1 MLALVEGRI
10 ALVTGASSGIGW
22 AVAETLARRKVR
34 VMAVARRAER
44 LAQLASDTGA
54 ETLAVSLDTEDGC
67 RRALA
72 ETESRLGPVE
82 LLVTCAG
89 IGSTAETVI
98 WEEPPAVWTETMR
111 INLDAPFHLTRLAAA
126 AMVDR
131 GWGRIVHTSSTAG
144 IAGGARM
151 PAYCAS
157 KHGVIGLVR
166 AAALDLAPHG
176 VTVNAVLPGWVRTEM
191 AERSAAAD
199 AGRRGV
205 SVDQVWDERERS
217 YAAGRI
223 PTADEVADTIAW
235 LCSDEASAVSG
246 QSVAVTLGDAW

>member
-1 MLALVEGRI
+1 VEGRV

-22 AVAETLARRKVR
+22 ATAQLLAASGAR
-34 VMAVARRAER
+34 VMAVARREDR
-44 LAQLASDTGA
+44 LARLAAESGV
-54 ETLAVSLDTEDGC
+54 ETLAVSLADADGC
-67 RRALA
+67 RRAVD
-72 ETESRLGPVE
+72 ETEARLGPVE
-82 LLVTCAG
+82 ILVTCAG
-89 IGSTAETVI
+89 IGSTAETVV
-98 WEEPPAVWTETMR
+98 WEEPVEVWAETMR

-126 AMVDR
+126 GMVER
-131 GWGRIVHTSSTAG
+131 GYGRIVHTSSTAG
-144 IAGGARM
+144 VVGGARM

-191 AERSAAAD
+191 SERSAAAE

-205 SVDQVWDERERS
+205 PVEQVWQERERS

-223 PTADEVADTIAW
+223 PTPEEVAETIAW
-235 LCSDEASAVSG
+235 LCSEEASGVSG
-246 QSVAVTLGDAW
+246 QATAVTLGDAW

>member
-1 MLALVEGRI
+1 VRGRV

-22 AVAETLARRKVR
+22 TTAEILARRGAR
-34 VMAVARRAER
+34 VMAVARREHR
-44 LAQLASDTGA
+44 LAQLAAETGV
-54 ETLAVSLDTEDGC
+54 ETLAVSLADEDGC
-67 RRALA
+67 TRAVR
-72 ETESRLGPVE
+72 ETEARLGPVE

-89 IGSTAETVI
+89 IGSNAETVV
-98 WEEPPAVWTETMR
+98 WDEPVEVWTETMR

-126 AMVDR
+126 GMVER
-131 GWGRIVHTSSTAG
+131 GFGRIVHTSSTAG
-144 IAGGARM
+144 TVGGARM

-191 AERSAAAD
+191 SERSAAAEAD
-199 AGRRGV
+199 RRGIL
-205 SVDQVWDERERS
+205 VDQVWEERERS

-223 PTADEVADTIAW
+223 PTPAEVAETIAW
-235 LCSDEASAVSG
+235 LCSEEASGVSG
-246 QSVAVTLGDAW
+246 QAAAVTLGDAW

>member
-157 KHGVIGLVR
+157 KHGVIGLMRSV
-166 AAALDLAPHG
+166 AADSIPHG
-176 VTVNAVLPGWVRTEM
+176 VTCNAVLPGWVRTTM
-191 AERSAAAD
+191 ADADAAAEGH
-199 AGRRGV
+199 ASGKT
-205 SVDQVWDERERS
+205 VDEVWQERAAS
-217 YAAGRI
+217 YAANRVLD
-223 PTADEVADTIAW
+223 PVEIAGVVRF
-235 LCSDEASAVSG
+235 LASEEASGVNGEAIT
-246 QSVAVTLGDAW
+246 VALGSHW